1 MTQPLVALRGV
12 TCRFGDVCAVDG
24 LDLDVAQGETVGL
37 IGPNGSGKS
46 TTLGLVA
53 GTLRPTAGTIRLAG
67 ADVTRMPAWRR
78 VALGIAWTSQQPR
91 VFERLSVRDN
101 LAAAGRDAADAAL
114 HDAVLAHRR
123 HALAATLTFAERRRL
138 ELARALA
145 LRPRVLLVDEPA
157 SGLDA
162 DELATLRERLAA
174 LRARRRDRAG
184 RAPGRLRRAARRAH
198 RRARTRPRARG
209 RHARARARRPGRV
222 PRVSRRASRR
232 ASRRHTGPATRLRGG
247 LT

>member
-12 TCRFGDVCAVDG
+12 ACRFGDVRAVDG
-24 LDLDVAQGETVGL
+24 LDLDIAPGETVGL

-53 GTLRPTAGTIRLAG
+53 GTLRPTAGTIRFAG

-91 VFERLSVRDN
+91 VFERLSVGDN

-114 HDAVLAHRR
+114 ASAGLAHKR
-123 HALAATLTFAERRRL
+123 HVLAATLTFAERRRL

-145 LRPRVLLVDEPA
+145 QRPRLLLVDEPA

-162 DELATLRERLAA
+162 DELAVLQERLAA
-174 LRARRRDRAG
+174 LRALGVAIVLVEHRIGFVARLAERIVVLERGRVMADGTPARVLADPAVG
-184 RAPGRLRRAARRAH
+184 RAYLGDDLGDGFSNSASPEPDLAA
-198 RRARTRPRARG
+198 G
-209 RHARARARRPGRV
+209 
-222 PRVSRRASRR
+222 
-232 ASRRHTGPATRLRGG
+232 
-247 LT
+247 

>member
-1 MTQPLVALRGV
+1 MTQPLIALRGV

-67 ADVTRMPAWRR
+67 ADVTRVPAWRR

-114 HDAVLAHRR
+114 HDAALAHRR

-174 LRARRRDRAG
+174 LRARGVAIV
-184 RAPGRLRRAARRAH
+184 LVEH
-198 RRARTRPRARG
+198 RVGFVAQLAERIVVLE
-209 RHARARARRPGRV
+209 HGRV
-222 PRVSRRASRR
+222 LAAGTPAHVLADPAVCRAYLG
-232 ASRRHTGPATRLRGG
+232 AHLGAHLGDTPAPHPVCAAA
-247 LT
+247 

>member
-1 MTQPLVALRGV
+1 MTQALVALRGV
-12 TCRFGDVCAVDG
+12 TCRFGDVCAIDR
-24 LDLDVAQGETVGL
+24 LDLDVAAGETVGL

-53 GTLRPTAGTIRLAG
+53 GTLRPTAGAIRFAG
-67 ADVTRMPAWRR
+67 ADVTRVPAWRR

-101 LAAAGRDAADAAL
+101 LATAGRDAADAAL
-114 HDAVLAHRR
+114 LDAALAHRR

-174 LRARRRDRAG
+174 LRARGVAIVLVEHRVGFVAQLAERIVVLERGRVLAAGTPARVLADPAVG
-184 RAPGRLRRAARRAH
+184 RAYLGDAPAPQPGFAA
-198 RRARTRPRARG
+198 G
-209 RHARARARRPGRV
+209 
-222 PRVSRRASRR
+222 
-232 ASRRHTGPATRLRGG
+232 
-247 LT
+247 

>member
-12 TCRFGDVCAVDG
+12 TCRFGDVCAVDR

-67 ADVTRMPAWRR
+67 ADVTRVPAWRR

-114 HDAVLAHRR
+114 HDAALTHRR

-174 LRARRRDRAG
+174 LRARGVAIV
-184 RAPGRLRRAARRAH
+184 LVEH
-198 RRARTRPRARG
+198 RVGFVAQLAERIVVLE
-209 RHARARARRPGRV
+209 HGRV
-222 PRVSRRASRR
+222 LAAGTPAHVLADPAVCRAYLG
-232 ASRRHTGPATRLRGG
+232 AHLGAHLGNAPAPQPGCAAA
-247 LT
+247 

>member
-78 VALGIAWTSQQPR
+78 VALGIAWTFQQPR

-114 HDAVLAHRR
+114 HDAALTHRR

-174 LRARRRDRAG
+174 LRARGVAIV
-184 RAPGRLRRAARRAH
+184 LVEH
-198 RRARTRPRARG
+198 RVGFVAQLAERIVVLE
-209 RHARARARRPGRV
+209 HGRV
-222 PRVSRRASRR
+222 LAAGTPARVLADPAVCRAYLGD
-232 ASRRHTGPATRLRGG
+232 APAPQPGCAAA
-247 LT
+247 

>member
-12 TCRFGDVCAVDG
+12 TCRFGDVCAVDR

-53 GTLRPTAGTIRLAG
+53 GTLRPTAGAIRVAG

-101 LAAAGRDAADAAL
+101 LAAAGRDDADAAL
-114 HDAVLAHRR
+114 RDAALTHRR

-162 DELATLRERLAA
+162 NELATLRERLAA
-174 LRARRRDRAG
+174 LRARGVAIV
-184 RAPGRLRRAARRAH
+184 LVEH
-198 RRARTRPRARG
+198 RVGFVAQLAERIVVLE
-209 RHARARARRPGRV
+209 HGRV
-222 PRVSRRASRR
+222 LAAGTPARVLADPAVCRAYLG
-232 ASRRHTGPATRLRGG
+232 AYPGDAPAPQPGCTVA
-247 LT
+247 

>member
-12 TCRFGDVCAVDG
+12 TCRFGDVCAVDR

-53 GTLRPTAGTIRLAG
+53 GTLRPTAGAIRVAG

-78 VALGIAWTSQQPR
+78 VALGIAWTAQQPR

-101 LAAAGRDAADAAL
+101 LAAAGRDDADAAL
-114 HDAVLAHRR
+114 HDAALAHRR

-174 LRARRRDRAG
+174 LRARGVAIV
-184 RAPGRLRRAARRAH
+184 LVEH
-198 RRARTRPRARG
+198 RVGFVAQLAERIVVLE
-209 RHARARARRPGRV
+209 HGRV
-222 PRVSRRASRR
+222 LAAGTPAHVLADPAVCRAYLGD
-232 ASRRHTGPATRLRGG
+232 APAPQPGCTVA
-247 LT
+247 